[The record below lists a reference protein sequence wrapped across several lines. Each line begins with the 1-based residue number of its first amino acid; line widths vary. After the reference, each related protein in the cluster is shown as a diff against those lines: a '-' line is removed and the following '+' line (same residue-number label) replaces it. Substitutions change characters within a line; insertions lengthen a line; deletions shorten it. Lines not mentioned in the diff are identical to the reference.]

1 MVDLTQPSFL
11 TPTIT
16 VKGDVVVGKTL
27 RVGPPVAG
35 TGDGGGSSVVVGYP
49 EKFQI
54 NGVDVKGLTVHS
66 TQTYN
71 GKTYNVYRGV
81 NLLTTFEATIGRQ
94 PNVGE
99 NVVLSIPNNVALVGS
114 ATSIHGLI
122 IPSTMPVTGVL
133 AIANAGLIIGKG
145 GDGFGSNMSAGQDGG
160 TGVNNQLNIEAKI
173 YNYGLVSGGGGG
185 GGGRNTSNQ
194 TKYAGGGGAP
204 WGAAGNIRFGRDAT
218 AASFT
223 GPGIG
228 DKNTNNDRVG
238 MPGGT
243 WGLKGGDNGALGG
256 LGGFISEGKVTI
268 ENLVDGFVLGR
279 SDTVNLTSTLDFSNM
294 GTIIT
299 ANNPAYA
306 ESKSG
311 GVFNNKTYA
320 VYREVNILTIFQAKF
335 GRTPLANEIVN
346 VLIPDG
352 FALVG
357 TEANPDGILVPSTWT
372 ASSPVNIENRGL
384 ILGIG
389 GNAKKFGTN
398 ALAVENARGKTG
410 IKNASTAV
418 VTVKNYGGIAGG
430 GGAGGTAMD
439 RYYLGGAG
447 APWGPWTY
455 QDIGNGQD
463 SYGASFTAGGGAA
476 GYGSNRGGTGAGWG
490 LPGANGYGGTS
501 NSTAGGD
508 AGFISEGNVAI
519 KNLND
524 GWSKGK
530 EGSFT
535 GTPEEPETP
544 VEPEEPETPTIDA
557 EGHLIAYG
565 GKLGTNGYISSTG
578 AAIQGAHGQGGVF
591 NVLESIENVIITKKS
606 ADAGRV
612 GGSPNYWDTQPGGDG
627 YRDYFNEVV
636 GTGGTGAA
644 PAKAG
649 TATAG
654 GAGGGAAHVRG
665 TIKNLTN
672 QAITIMA
679 YCGKAYR
686 QSPMAEQ
693 QMGAHGSLQL
703 LLSTVGGDLG
713 GDIDFIYP
721 NAGRTATDI
730 TVLNNESAEIWL
742 VGGGGGAGGAS
753 KAASLGTNGVNGS
766 TSVLMIGNVN
776 QIAGGGIGGSF
787 STAATKQE
795 GTSVVWVNSD
805 GANGNGGS
813 CTVNRSLSLPDG
825 IQINFEVVEDGFKS
839 SGKNNQ
845 GISRGGEGKI
855 IGTWGT
861 FGLGG
866 EPAALV
872 GDVQPLATPGAG
884 GGGAYVKVVITNTS
898 GENFTVKAIAG
909 AKGIDGISRFG
920 ERINAAMDGIVIVR
934 KGGIQSNT
942 SETIVS
948 LPESTQSFVSLAINE
963 EMDFEMIG
971 GGGAGGSVS
980 YYVGAT
986 QVDLTN
992 MGGNGQ
998 IASMKLADELK
1009 WDGSQYVQPET
1020 TLFAMEGGY
1029 GGGPSFGTKPGTQ
1042 GEPPAT
1048 FTDVLVLPSGI
1059 TITGQYTRGKA
1070 TTRTS
1075 DTARQLGQI
1084 GYTAID
1090 GVVYGSGGDGGDG
1103 NPSSPGAG
1111 ASGNVYKGTIK
1122 NTSNKV
1128 FNFRLDTQTKG
1139 TVKTDATLGDGR
1151 GQNGGAPGLVYK
1163 RRYNSG
1169 TDETRLIYPEDAQK
1183 DIFIPNN
1190 AQAEIWIIGGGG
1202 AFGGSTPYPTPITGM
1217 SVLDNGE
1224 AGVGS
1229 QVVIGS
1235 NTFIAGGGKGGV
1247 GAIGGTVSLSSGV
1260 AGIPTVPTI
1269 TPITGL
1275 TIRVDE
1281 QVSGTPVPS
1290 TIARI
1295 DNPGGHVIP
1304 GVGQFGYGGACRWDS
1319 KSVQPGNFE
1328 ADIFRGGSGGSGAFI
1343 KLTVNNTSGVSQVVK
1358 AIAGKAGSRSSREFY
1373 DIVEMAGSGLVVIKI
1388 KKL

>member
-27 RVGPPVAG
+27 RIGADGMAPVEDPVIVPD
-35 TGDGGGSSVVVGYP
+35 TGDTSTLLDFSNLSSIILANDPWHVDSKNGGV
-49 EKFQI
+49 
-54 NGVDVKGLTVHS
+54 
-66 TQTYN
+66 YN
-71 GKTYNVYRGV
+71 GKTYSIFREID
-81 NLLTTFEATIGRQ
+81 LLVLFQGKYGRL
-94 PNVGE
+94 PNANE
-99 NVVLSIPNNVALVGS
+99 VVKVLIPETAALVGGVI
-114 ATSIHGLI
+114 TPNGL
-122 IPSTMPVTGVL
+122 
-133 AIANAGLIIGKG
+133 
-145 GDGFGSNMSAGQDGG
+145 
-160 TGVNNQLNIEAKI
+160 
-173 YNYGLVSGGGGG
+173 
-185 GGGRNTSNQ
+185 
-194 TKYAGGGGAP
+194 
-204 WGAAGNIRFGRDAT
+204 
-218 AASFT
+218 
-223 GPGIG
+223 
-228 DKNTNNDRVG
+228 
-238 MPGGT
+238 
-243 WGLKGGDNGALGG
+243 
-256 LGGFISEGKVTI
+256 
-268 ENLVDGFVLGR
+268 
-279 SDTVNLTSTLDFSNM
+279 
-294 GTIIT
+294 
-299 ANNPAYA
+299 
-306 ESKSG
+306 
-311 GVFNNKTYA
+311 
-320 VYREVNILTIFQAKF
+320 
-335 GRTPLANEIVN
+335 
-346 VLIPDG
+346 LIP
-352 FALVG
+352 A
-357 TEANPDGILVPSTWT
+357 AWPSS
-372 ASSPVNIENRGL
+372 ASITIENRGL

-389 GNAKKFGTN
+389 GNAKKFDSN
-398 ALAVENARGKTG
+398 ALQVENARGKTA
-410 IKNASTAV
+410 IKNVSSSA

-606 ADAGRV
+606 ADVGRV
-612 GGSPNYWDTQPGGDG
+612 GGSPNYWDTQPGGVG
-627 YRDYFNEVV
+627 YHDYFNEVV
-636 GTGGTGAA
+636 GGGGTGAA

-665 TIKNLTN
+665 TIKNMTN

-686 QSPMAEQ
+686 QSPMSEQ
-693 QMGAHGSLQL
+693 QMGVHGSLQL
-703 LLSTVGGDLG
+703 LLSTVGGGTG
-713 GDIDFIYP
+713 GGIDFIYP
-721 NAGRTATDI
+721 NENRTPTDI
-730 TVLNNESAEIWL
+730 VILNNESAEIWL
-742 VGGGGGAGGAS
+742 VGAGAGAGGAS
-753 KAASLGTNGVNGS
+753 KAGLLGTNGANGS
-766 TSVLMIGNVN
+766 TSVLTIGNIN
-776 QIAGGGIGGSF
+776 QIAGGGFGGSF

-795 GTSVVWVNSD
+795 GTGVVWVNSD
-805 GANGNGGS
+805 GISGNGGV
-813 CTVNRSLSLPDG
+813 CTVNRNITLPDG
-825 IQINFEVVEDGFKS
+825 IQINFEVIEDGFKS

-845 GISRGGEGKI
+845 GVSRGGEGKI

-861 FGLGG
+861 FGAGG
-866 EPAALV
+866 ASATLV
-872 GDVQPLATPGAG
+872 GDTQPLASPGAG
-884 GGGAYVKVVITNTS
+884 GGGSYIKAVITNSS

-920 ERINAAMDGIVIVR
+920 ERNNSALDGIVIVR

-980 YYVGAT
+980 YYVGAS
-986 QVDLTN
+986 QIDLKN
-992 MGGNGQ
+992 LGGNGQ

-1020 TLFAMEGGY
+1020 VLFAMDGGY
-1029 GGGPSFGTKPGTQ
+1029 GGGPSFGTKPGAN
-1042 GEPPAT
+1042 GEAPAA
-1048 FTDVLVLPSGI
+1048 FTNPLTLPAGI
-1059 TITGQYTRGKA
+1059 SITGQYTRGN
-1070 TTRTS
+1070 TVTRTS
-1075 DTARQLGQI
+1075 DNAQQLGPT
-1084 GYTAID
+1084 GYTAMD
-1090 GVVYGSGGDGGDG
+1090 DVVYGGGGDGGDG
-1103 NPSSPGAG
+1103 NPASPGAG
-1111 ASGNVYKGTIK
+1111 ASGNIYKGTIK

-1128 FNFRLDTQTKG
+1128 FNFRLNTNTG
-1139 TVKTDATLGDGR
+1139 GVVNADATLGDGR
-1151 GQNGGAPGLVYK
+1151 GQNGGAPGLIYK

-1169 TDETRLIYPEDAQK
+1169 VDETHLIYPEDAQK

-1202 AFGGSTPYPTPITGM
+1202 AFGGSTPYPNPITGV

-1224 AGVGS
+1224 AGFNS
-1229 QVVIGS
+1229 QVVIGQ

-1247 GAIGGTVSLSSGV
+1247 GAVGGTVSQAVGV
-1260 AGIPTVPTI
+1260 AGVPTIPVI
-1269 TPITGL
+1269 TPITGMV
-1275 TIRVDE
+1275 IRVDQ
-1281 QVSGTPVPS
+1281 QVNGPAVPA
-1290 TIARI
+1290 TIEKI
-1295 DNPGGHVIP
+1295 DNPGGHLIS
-1304 GVGQFGYGGACRWDS
+1304 GIGQYGYGGASRWGT
-1319 KSVQPGNFE
+1319 KSIQVGNFE
-1328 ADIFRGGSGGSGAFI
+1328 SDVYRGGSGGSGALV
-1343 KLTVNNTSGVSQVVK
+1343 KLVVNNTSGVPQVVK
-1358 AIAGKAGSRSSREFY
+1358 AIAGKAGSRSVREFY
-1373 DIVEMAGSGLVVIKI
+1373 DIAEMAGSGLVVIKI